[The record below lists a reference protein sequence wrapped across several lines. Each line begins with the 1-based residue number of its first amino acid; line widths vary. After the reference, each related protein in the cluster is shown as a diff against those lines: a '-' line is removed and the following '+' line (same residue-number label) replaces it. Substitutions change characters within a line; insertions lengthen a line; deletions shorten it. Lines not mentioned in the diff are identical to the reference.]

1 MRRSGVMQKTEASR
15 KKGTNVYLSTNLIE
29 EAKELEINLSATLE
43 QALADAVQQRRRQK
57 WLENNKAGIVALNEF
72 IEETGLFSDD
82 ERFKVI

>member
-1 MRRSGVMQKTEASR
+1 MQKAEAPR

-43 QALADAVQQRRRQK
+43 QALADVVQQRRRQK
-57 WLENNKAGIVALNEF
+57 WLENNKAGIAALNEF

-82 ERFKVI
+82 ERFKEI